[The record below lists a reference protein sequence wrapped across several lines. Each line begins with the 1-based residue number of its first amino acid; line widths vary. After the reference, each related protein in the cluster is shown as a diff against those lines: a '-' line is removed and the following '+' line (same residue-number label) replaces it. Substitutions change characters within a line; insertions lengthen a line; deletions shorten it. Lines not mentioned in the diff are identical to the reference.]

1 MCKFKPVKLFN
12 LKDINFAY
20 DSTFSLNST
29 TEQINK
35 QKSNNDTQLFWG
47 TSIQVS
53 DILIQK
59 HDWPIKK
66 LTWTDN

>member
-35 QKSNNDTQLFWG
+35 QKSNNDTQLF
-47 TSIQVS
+47 
-53 DILIQK
+53 
-59 HDWPIKK
+59 
-66 LTWTDN
+66 